1 MNKKILGN
9 KYVPTYAGD
18 KALVWKRSDELL
30 WIFGFDD
37 DMSGREESSV
47 PLRQSY
53 IGQNHKITG

>member
-1 MNKKILGN
+1 MNKKKLGN
-9 KYVPTYAGD
+9 KYVPTYAVD

-30 WIFGFDD
+30 WIFEFD

-53 IGQNHKITG
+53 IEQNHKITG